1 MVIFLFVIG
10 FIGLL
15 LAFAAAGRAADSRDS
30 ADWTPT
36 EDGFRRPRPL

>member
-1 MVIFLFVIG
+1 MFLFVIG

-15 LAFAAAGRAADSRDS
+15 VAFAAVGWVADSRDS